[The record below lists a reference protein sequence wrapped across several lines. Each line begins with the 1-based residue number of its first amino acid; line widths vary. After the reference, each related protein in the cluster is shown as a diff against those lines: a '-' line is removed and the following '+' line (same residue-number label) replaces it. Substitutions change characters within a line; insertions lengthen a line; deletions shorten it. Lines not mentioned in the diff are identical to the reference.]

1 MFVILGNSDYICK
14 INTAQMEKKIL
25 KEPEVDYGHHYTY
38 SDYLKFT
45 FDEMVEIIKGKIF
58 KMSPAPSATH
68 QRISGRLFTM
78 ISNII
83 WNKQCQVFSA
93 PFDVI
98 LPVKGKDFMQSDRI
112 VQPDIVVI
120 CDQSKI
126 KERGCFGAPDWIIEI
141 LSPHTSKKDLQDKFD
156 LYEESGVEEYWI
168 IEPKNQTVEV
178 FVLENQVYQRITTYV
193 QDDIAPC
200 NVLPD
205 LSIDL
210 KVLFEGADL

>member
-1 MFVILGNSDYICK
+1 MFVILDNSDYICK
-14 INTAQMEKKIL
+14 INTAQMEKKTL

-58 KMSPAPSATH
+58 RMSPAPSATH
-68 QRISGRLFTM
+68 QRISGRLFTI
-78 ISNII
+78 ISNIL

-156 LYEESGVEEYWI
+156 LYEESGVQEYWI

-178 FVLENQVYQRITTYV
+178 FVLENEMYQRITTYV

-200 NVLPD
+200 NVLPE

-210 KVLFEGADL
+210 KVLFEGGDL

>member
-1 MFVILGNSDYICK
+1 MFVILDNSDYICK
-14 INTAQMEKKIL
+14 INTAQMEKKTL

-58 KMSPAPSATH
+58 KMSPGPSTFH
-68 QRISGRLFTM
+68 QSISGNFAGQLFVKLRGKKCKWFT
-78 ISNII
+78 
-83 WNKQCQVFSA
+83 A

-156 LYEESGVEEYWI
+156 LYEESGVQEYWI

-178 FVLENQVYQRITTYV
+178 FVLENEVYQRITTYV

-205 LSIDL
+205 LEIDL
-210 KVLFEGADL
+210 KVLFEGGDL

>member
-1 MFVILGNSDYICK
+1 MFVILDNSDYICK
-14 INTAQMEKKIL
+14 INTAQMDKKTL
-25 KEPEVDYGHHYTY
+25 KEPEVGYGLHYTY
-38 SDYLKFT
+38 SDYLKFN

-58 KMSPAPSATH
+58 RMSPAPSATH

-78 ISNII
+78 ISNIL

-141 LSPHTSKKDLQDKFD
+141 LSPHTTKKDLQDKFD
-156 LYEESGVEEYWI
+156 LYEESGVQEYWI

-178 FVLENQVYQRITTYV
+178 FVLENEVYHRITTYV

-205 LSIDL
+205 IEIDL
-210 KVLFEGADL
+210 KVLFEGGDL